1 MVMNALVD
9 GVMSYQNKS
18 MKQVQPATEA
28 QVQVPEKNE
37 QEAVSVKAADPSE
50 KNSGESNKENAK
62 ENSPNMDA
70 LKKAVDQINKGAHS
84 VEAQYGIHK
93 ETNRITI
100 KIIDKETKKMI
111 KEFPPE
117 KTLDM
122 IAKAWEIAGL
132 LVDEKC

>member
-1 MVMNALVD
+1 MLMNALID
-9 GVMSYQNKS
+9 GGMPYQNKS
-18 MKQVQPATEA
+18 MNLVQSATEA
-28 QVQVPEKNE
+28 QVSVPERQE
-37 QEAVSVKAADPSE
+37 QEAVSVPKEGSFE
-50 KNSGESNKENAK
+50 KNSTESNKDSSK
-62 ENSPNMDA
+62 ESSPNMDA